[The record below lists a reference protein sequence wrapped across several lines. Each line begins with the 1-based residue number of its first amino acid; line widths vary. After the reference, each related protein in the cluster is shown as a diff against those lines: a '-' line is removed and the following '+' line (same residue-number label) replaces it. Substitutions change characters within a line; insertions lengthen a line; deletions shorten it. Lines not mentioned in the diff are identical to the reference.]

1 MDVMNVEDQ
10 SKVKFHLLDM
20 NFHSIPFNI
29 ETETKFNYTL
39 C

>member
-1 MDVMNVEDQ
+1 MKVEDQ

-20 NFHSIPFNI
+20 NFHSIPFNM
-29 ETETKFNYTL
+29 ETEIKFSYTS